1 MLYIL
6 YYINNCILVQNC
18 VDGRIRGIQLQYII
32 DLIFQWDDYTCV
44 HEYQNIVKTLKT
56 LKTDYLSHIGHLDGV
71 RVPRAY
77 VGIALLCS

>member
-1 MLYIL
+1 M
-6 YYINNCILVQNC
+6 CT
-18 VDGRIRGIQLQYII
+18 RISKYR
-32 DLIFQWDDYTCV
+32 
-44 HEYQNIVKTLKT
+44 KT